1 MRSRR
6 IGEQLVYIIQRKPM
20 GSTTSCTALIRDPV
34 ITPLDYAIGRRNRM
48 HNHTIDLSAMGLTS
62 LPEDFFHS
70 VPTLQYLSLSYNNF
84 RTFPERLFERNPD
97 LRHVE
102 ILYNYCPPHALIL
115 PNRFF
120 MYNRDMEE
128 LSLDG
133 NRMRHLPPD
142 LFRYNTM
149 PVRVTLSR
157 NELTHLPYDYIDAVI
172 IPYAHYNPWLI
183 NHSPEEPLNDW
194 IIRCNIRAGVTK
206 VHAFKQELL
215 ENVRARSHS
224 FSHVT

>member
-1 MRSRR
+1 MCTWGKRN
-6 IGEQLVYIIQRKPM
+6 PM
-20 GSTTSCTALIRDPV
+20 GSATSCVFLERDP
-34 ITPLDYAIGRRNRM
+34 TRLDYAIYRRNHMRD
-48 HNHTIDLSAMGLTS
+48 HTIDLSALGLTS

-70 VPTLQYLSLSYNNF
+70 VPTLQHVILSYNNF

-97 LRHVE
+97 LRQVE
-102 ILYNYCPPHALIL
+102 ILYNYCPPDALVL

-120 MYNRDMEE
+120 MYNRTMEQ
-128 LSLDG
+128 LNLDG

-149 PVRVTLSR
+149 QVRLTLSR

-172 IPYAHYNPWLI
+172 IPYAHYTPWLI
-183 NHSPEEPLNDW
+183 DYSPEEPLDDW
-194 IIRCNIRAGVTK
+194 IIRCNIRAGLTK

-215 ENVRARSHS
+215 ARVRLKTQTDR
-224 FSHVT
+224 T